1 MSNEGLRARAQKFM
15 LERDSTTIHWTRN
28 NVAQELADFAQ
39 QIREECAQIADR
51 LASNQTNVL
60 HPAQRMT
67 VETTAE
73 SIAAEIRNLAEKEP
87 T

>member
-1 MSNEGLRARAQKFM
+1 MSDEGLRARAQKFM

-39 QIREECAQIADR
+39 QIREECAQIA
-51 LASNQTNVL
+51 
-60 HPAQRMT
+60 
-67 VETTAE
+67 E
-73 SIAAEIRNLAEKEP
+73 SFNTHSAHEIAAAIRNLAEKDP